1 MKTEDLVESYLNA
14 VVLILWCSA
23 LTNFYLHCHRTETSR
38 VSIFVGRVW
47 VVGIR
52 FMLENDQHEHRQ
64 GQFRTG
70 VKIGAHDVR
79 PSQSGC
85 HEIVAFDTLGVGRN
99 GKCFL
104 VGTMLSLCSFCV
116 VLSLCSFWV
125 RLF

>member
-14 VVLILWCSA
+14 VVVFP
-23 LTNFYLHCHRTETSR
+23 LTNFYLYCHRTETSR

-64 GQFRTG
+64 GQSRTG

-99 GKCFL
+99 GKSVF
-104 VGTMLSLCSFCV
+104 
-116 VLSLCSFWV
+116 
-125 RLF
+125 